1 MNGRIAFYNG
11 IMSIT
16 VVYPIKDAINT
27 LSCLNVMVVKTV
39 CGSSRGLFP
48 SVRKDF
54 AAAETA
60 GREEKQEKDCTRT
73 QL

>member
-1 MNGRIAFYNG
+1 MNGGIAFYNG

-16 VVYPIKDAINT
+16 VVYPIKDTINT
-27 LSCLNVMVVKTV
+27 LSCLIVMAVKTV
-39 CGSSRGLFP
+39 CGACRGLFP
-48 SVRKDF
+48 FVRKDCT
-54 AAAETA
+54 AAETA